1 MLQKKLKPPVTAF
14 LVALAILLIAFV
26 ASTNLASASGGSI
39 SQANTYPQQGGSY
52 LAVDHFTYQLSAV
65 NVNTTVSVSIDGG
78 PLIPMAFGGINNETC
93 NSDTAPQGWYT
104 WQTTI
109 PTITESGNHTFQFF
123 SHYYVW
129 QDTDQYW
136 AEFNARST
144 VYSFTIKGDP
154 TVQSTSSPIATP
166 AAAPQLLVTPEL
178 QAWIILPFII
188 VTLLLVFVKR
198 NFKIMAVKKP

>member
-1 MLQKKLKPPVTAF
+1 MLQKKLKPPVICIFSSARHF
-14 LVALAILLIAFV
+14 
-26 ASTNLASASGGSI
+26 TNCLHRLNQFSLASGGSI

-136 AEFNARST
+136 AKFNARST

-178 QAWIILPFII
+178 QA
-188 VTLLLVFVKR
+188 
-198 NFKIMAVKKP
+198 